1 MFVEMGAVEEA
12 KPVLVLGKMR
22 GDPIENDPDPFLV
35 QSVDQPHEILWWAKA
50 AGRSEIPGGRVSPR
64 AVKGMFHHRHE
75 LGVGETQPAEI
86 RRKLFGKLPI
96 GQVAIVLAPSP

>member
-1 MFVEMGAVEEA
+1 
-12 KPVLVLGKMR
+12 
-22 GDPIENDPDPFLV
+22 
-35 QSVDQPHEILWWAKA
+35 
-50 AGRSEIPGGRVSPR
+50 
-64 AVKGMFHHRHE
+64 MFHHRHE